1 MPTKR
6 SSKTGQFQANGGR
19 QVPTASTAPRGKPG
33 PAVGTKQNPES
44 GRARAA
50 EARREARREAV
61 REVILE
67 DIRASR
73 HGYSNLSSGDIAA
86 RLSQREDAAE
96 LAASPASVRS
106 AIAQLISSKRLVRAT
121 RRMSG
126 ERGEASWSLW
136 TRNSVALPDASV
148 GGARHVLAQEAE
160 VAERHARFVQRR
172 PGASPRI
179 NTPSAVSPAE
189 LETIAEQL
197 AREAQPGRF
206 AA

>member
-6 SSKTGQFQANGGR
+6 ASNGQFQANGGK
-19 QVPTASTAPRGKPG
+19 QVPTVSTAPRGKPG
-33 PAVGTKQNPES
+33 PSKGTKQNPES
-44 GRARAA
+44 GRLRAA

-67 DIRASR
+67 DIRASSR
-73 HGYSNLSSGDIAA
+73 GYSLLSSGDIAN
-86 RLSQREDAAE
+86 RLKQREDADQ

-121 RRMSG
+121 RRMAG
-126 ERGEASWSLW
+126 EPGEPSWSQW
-136 TRNSVALPDASV
+136 TRNAVALPDASV

-197 AREAQPGRF
+197 ARENRVGRF